1 MPLNENQLL
10 ARLGELID
18 PNTRKPYAAARAIK
32 SVSAQDDALEIVVEL
47 GYPPP
52 ASTPPSPARLRPPP
66 VPKPVS
72 VVPGQSSAP
81 ASLRT
86 ACKPTSPCCR
96 G

>member
-47 GYPPP
+47 GYPA
-52 ASTPPSPARLRPPP
+52 ASQHAARARAT
-66 VPKPVS
+66 
-72 VVPGQSSAP
+72 SS
-81 ASLRT
+81 
-86 ACKPTSPCCR
+86 
-96 G
+96 